1 MGMEPM
7 HMSDEELVAWFADV
21 GLDVE
26 VVADL
31 ELAA

>member
-1 MGMEPM
+1 M
-7 HMSDEELVAWFADV
+7 HMSNEELVAWFAEA